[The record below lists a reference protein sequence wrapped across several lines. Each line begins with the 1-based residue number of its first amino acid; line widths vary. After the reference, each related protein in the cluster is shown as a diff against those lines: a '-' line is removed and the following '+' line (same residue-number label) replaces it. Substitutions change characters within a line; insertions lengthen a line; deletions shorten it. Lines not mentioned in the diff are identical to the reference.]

1 MWRKTTSAKKE
12 NVLTLQ
18 KNDFNQQIAL
28 INSKQ
33 NEIQKLNQMICM
45 ICNYS
50 LATINDVKFN
60 RVKSFN
66 WLTSPKLK
74 VFAHSSFLPESEMTN
89 FSKLNWTW
97 DKAHNPIW
105 ELKAFQFHSIYYA

>member
-12 NVLTLQ
+12 NVLPLQ

-50 LATINDVKFN
+50 LA
-60 RVKSFN
+60 
-66 WLTSPKLK
+66 
-74 VFAHSSFLPESEMTN
+74 A
-89 FSKLNWTW
+89 
-97 DKAHNPIW
+97 
-105 ELKAFQFHSIYYA
+105 